1 MTALDVDYEACCERL
16 TAALEIKPT
25 YFEAPITWGQQA
37 FERGKLYHQLS
48 KQVDASEKSHAEK
61 ISDEMF
67 ALAITKY
74 QDAMG
79 MLPPAERDAVLTEK
93 SEESNGVKAQI
104 LILWGNVLYEKWPS
118 EAALVLWTPGKMTQT
133 QRSLSSMKRVA
144 PKGISYVLS

>member
-1 MTALDVDYEACCERL
+1 MKRSQKPQKHMTALDVDYEACCERL

-25 YFEAPITWGQQA
+25 CFEAPITWGQQA

-48 KQVDASEKSHAEK
+48 KQVDASEKSQRK

-79 MLPPAERDAVLTEK
+79 MFAPQLRETLFLQEEPRK
-93 SEESNGVKAQI
+93 SQQSQS
-104 LILWGNVLYEKWPS
+104 W
-118 EAALVLWTPGKMTQT
+118 
-133 QRSLSSMKRVA
+133 
-144 PKGISYVLS
+144 